1 MTSHERDL
9 VAALRVEL
17 SGIDP
22 ARSCDRRAEMA
33 GLGAALTTREPAVA
47 RLAVRLEREI
57 ERDAGLSADGE
68 RRVRP
73 PAAGRRAYRMVG
85 DAAPV
90 PDITWESAPDHCRAA
105 YLRGLFLARG
115 SLSLSA
121 SRAHL
126 EFVVDG
132 DRAGELAGRLTSI
145 GLPPA
150 VRVRRGRGVL
160 TWKSIETI
168 VTFLRTIGAGPSLLE
183 LEARQVAR
191 ALRGELNRVIN
202 AESANLHRAVA
213 ASARQVDAIVRLES
227 EGRLDDL
234 PPGTRRVADARRAE
248 PEATLSEL
256 AAELGLH
263 RSAVQRALER
273 IEAAA
278 LHEDGEGPSRAG
290 RARRRHDPSASAR
303 GRSGSPGGTRR
314 AQRTGAI
321 GPYHPVGDPPAM
333 A

>member
-1 MTSHERDL
+1 MTTHERDL
-9 VAALRVEL
+9 VSALRAEL

-22 ARSCDRRAEMA
+22 ARACDRRAEMA

-57 ERDAGLSADGE
+57 ARDEGRDGDDAGQ
-68 RRVRP
+68 RVLR
-73 PAAGRRAYRMVG
+73 PAAGRRAYRVRP
-85 DAAPV
+85 AADLE
-90 PDITWESAPDHCRAA
+90 PDIHWETAADHCRAA

-126 EFVVDG
+126 EFVVEKG
-132 DRAGELAGRLTSI
+132 RAGELAARLASI
-145 GLPPA
+145 GLPA
-150 VRVRRGRGVL
+150 AMRVRRGRGVV

-168 VTFLRTIGAGPSLLE
+168 VTFLRIAGAGGSLLE

-202 AESANLHRAVA
+202 AESANLQRVVA
-213 ASARQVDAIVRLES
+213 ASARQVEAIDRLER

-234 PPGTRRVADARRAE
+234 APGIRRVADARREE
-248 PEATLSEL
+248 PESTLTEL
-256 AAELGLH
+256 AEALGLH

-278 LHEDGEGPSRAG
+278 LHEDEPVPRRPRGGRTAGDEGWGG
-290 RARRRHDPSASAR
+290 RADSEPPRTER
-303 GRSGSPGGTRR
+303 TRP
-314 AQRTGAI
+314 I
-321 GPYHPVGDPPAM
+321 GPYHPAGRTRSVS
-333 A
+333 